1 MSSPAR
7 TWAAVL
13 GLSAAAAAGVLA
25 LATSLHRRPAAEES
39 FRMAPIQRIDA
50 HQHVGPNTLGD
61 AVRLAGMQGIRA
73 LVNLSGDHAGGELGA
88 QLEAASRF
96 GGRVAV
102 FMELD
107 LDGCCGAAWSEREVA
122 RLAQGRA
129 MGARGLK
136 VAKALGLT
144 VRDAGGR
151 VPVDSPNLEPV
162 WRACAALSLPVAI
175 HSGDPRAF
183 FEPPGPANERLEELR
198 LAPEWSWADRSRF
211 PPWRTVFDE
220 FVRVVERHP
229 GVQFLGVHFGNDAED
244 PAEVSRLLDRLPNLW
259 VDTAGRIPEL
269 GRRAEAARAAI
280 LAHPDRVLF
289 GTDLQWIEG
298 PEVKAVILGAGPP
311 AADPGE
317 LRRFFLG
324 TYRFLETRDRA
335 IPSPTPI
342 QGRWDVDGMKLPRQV
357 LEQVY
362 RRNAERLLGF
372 RLADHDL

>member
-1 MSSPAR
+1 MVSPAR
-7 TWAAVL
+7 TWAVVL
-13 GLSAAAAAGVLA
+13 GLSAAAVAAVLA
-25 LATSLHRRPAAEES
+25 VATSLSRRPAAEER

-50 HQHVGPNTLGD
+50 HQHVGPDTLGD
-61 AVRLAGMQGIRA
+61 AVRLAGLQGIRA
-73 LVNLSGDHAGGELGA
+73 LVNLSGGHAGEELGA

-96 GGRVAV
+96 PGRVAV
-102 FMELD
+102 FMDLD
-107 LDGCCGAAWSEREVA
+107 LEGCCGAAWSEREVA

-136 VAKALGLT
+136 VTKALGLT
-144 VRDAGGR
+144 VRDRAGR
-151 VPVDSPNLEPV
+151 VPVDSPALEPI
-162 WRACAALSLPVAI
+162 WRACAGFALPVAI

-183 FEPPGPANERLEELR
+183 FEEPGPANERFEELSFE
-198 LAPEWSWADRSRF
+198 PEWSWADRSRF

-220 FVRVVERHP
+220 FVRLVERHP
-229 GVQFLGVHFGNDAED
+229 AVRFVGVHFGNDAED

-259 VDTAGRIPEL
+259 VDTASRIPEL
-269 GRRAEAARAAI
+269 GRRAEATRTAI

-298 PEVKAVILGAGPP
+298 PEVKGVILGAGPP
-311 AADPGE
+311 AADPSD

-342 QGRWDVDGMKLPRQV
+342 QGRWELEGLGLPREV

-362 RRNAERLLGF
+362 RRNAERLFGF
-372 RLADHDL
+372 RLGDQGA